1 MIYTALTNRAMMIA
15 YDAHHGQVD
24 KQGIPYI
31 FHPFHVAEQMTDELS
46 TCVALLHDVVE
57 DSDVTL
63 DDLAQEFPIEVI
75 EALALLTHDEPVPYL
90 EYIKALASNEIAR
103 AVKRADLEHN
113 LDGTRGSGTGGMGT
127 RGMGARGGGTDGV
140 GTGGA
145 RNVSIDAEIPTM
157 PASNAAELSEEMIRL
172 RERYT
177 KALLLLDE
185 FE

>member
-1 MIYTALTNRAMMIA
+1 MIYTALTNRAMVIA

-24 KQGIPYI
+24 KQGIPYV

-63 DDLAQEFPIEVI
+63 NDLAQEFPTEVV
-75 EALALLTHDEPVPYL
+75 EALALLTHDESVPYL
-90 EYIKALASNEIAR
+90 EYVQALAGNELAR

-113 LDGTRGSGTGGMGT
+113 LDESRGAGTGE
-127 RGMGARGGGTDGV
+127 ARSV
-140 GTGGA
+140 
-145 RNVSIDAEIPTM
+145 NMDAE
-157 PASNAAELSEEMIRL
+157 ASVVANTAELSEKMIRL
-172 RERYT
+172 RERYA
-177 KALLLLDE
+177 KALLLLDD

>member
-1 MIYTALTNRAMMIA
+1 MIYTALTNRAMVIA

-24 KQGIPYI
+24 KQGIPYV

-63 DDLAQEFPIEVI
+63 NDLAQEFPTEVV
-75 EALALLTHDEPVPYL
+75 EALALLTHDESVSYS
-90 EYIKALASNEIAR
+90 EYIQALAGNELAR

-113 LDGTRGSGTGGMGT
+113 LDEARGAGTDESRGAGTGE
-127 RGMGARGGGTDGV
+127 ARSV
-140 GTGGA
+140 
-145 RNVSIDAEIPTM
+145 NMDAE
-157 PASNAAELSEEMIRL
+157 ASVVANTAELSEKMIRL
-172 RERYT
+172 RERYA
-177 KALLLLDE
+177 KALLLLDD

>member
-1 MIYTALTNRAMMIA
+1 MIYTALTNRAMVIA

-57 DSDVTL
+57 DSDVAL
-63 DDLAQEFPIEVI
+63 DDLAQEFPTEVV
-75 EALALLTHDEPVPYL
+75 EALALLTHDESVPYL
-90 EYIKALASNEIAR
+90 EYVQALAGNELAR

-113 LDGTRGSGTGGMGT
+113 LDESRGAGTNESRGAGTGE
-127 RGMGARGGGTDGV
+127 ARSV
-140 GTGGA
+140 
-145 RNVSIDAEIPTM
+145 NMDAE
-157 PASNAAELSEEMIRL
+157 ASVEANTAELSEKMIRL

-177 KALLLLDE
+177 KALLLLDDSE
-185 FE
+185 

>member
-1 MIYTALTNRAMMIA
+1 MIYTALTNRAMVIA

-24 KQGIPYI
+24 KQGIPYV

-46 TCVALLHDVVE
+46 TCVGLLHDVVE

-63 DDLAQEFPIEVI
+63 EDLAREFPAEII
-75 EALALLTHDEPVPYL
+75 EALALLTHDESVPYL
-90 EYIKALASNEIAR
+90 EYVQALASNELAR

-113 LDGTRGSGTGGMGT
+113 LDGTRGAGT
-127 RGMGARGGGTDGV
+127 RGGGTDGA

>member
-1 MIYTALTNRAMMIA
+1 MIYTALTNRAMVIA

-63 DDLAQEFPIEVI
+63 DGLAQEFPVEVI
-75 EALALLTHDEPVPYL
+75 EALALLTHDESVPYL
-90 EYIKALASNEIAR
+90 EYVQALASNELAR
-103 AVKRADLEHN
+103 AVKRVDLEHN
-113 LDGTRGSGTGGMGT
+113 LEESRGTGT
-127 RGMGARGGGTDGV
+127 SGARSV
-140 GTGGA
+140 
-145 RNVSIDAEIPTM
+145 NIDAKVSVAANT
-157 PASNAAELSEEMIRL
+157 AELSEKMVRL

-177 KALLLLDE
+177 KALLLLDDYE
-185 FE
+185 

>member
-1 MIYTALTNRAMMIA
+1 MIYTALTNRAMVIA

-24 KQGIPYI
+24 EQGIPYI

-75 EALALLTHDEPVPYL
+75 EALALLTHDESVPYL
-90 EYIKALASNEIAR
+90 EYVQALASNELAR
-103 AVKRADLEHN
+103 AVKRVDLEHN
-113 LDGTRGSGTGGMGT
+113 LDESRGTGTRGSGAGGMGT
-127 RGMGARGGGTDGV
+127 RGA
-140 GTGGA
+140 GTGGV
-145 RNVSIDAEIPTM
+145 RNTNTDAEILTM
-157 PASNAAELSEEMIRL
+157 PVLNTAELSEKMIRL

-177 KALLLLDE
+177 KALLLLDD

>member
-1 MIYTALTNRAMMIA
+1 MIYTTLTNKAMVIA
-15 YDAHHGQVD
+15 YNAHHGQVD
-24 KQGIPYI
+24 KQGIPYV

-75 EALALLTHDEPVPYL
+75 EALALLTHDESVPYL

-127 RGMGARGGGTDGV
+127 RGA

-145 RNVSIDAEIPTM
+145 RNTNIDAEIPTM
-157 PASNAAELSEEMIRL
+157 PVLNTAELSEKMIRL

-177 KALLLLDE
+177 KALLLLDDYE
-185 FE
+185 

>member
-1 MIYTALTNRAMMIA
+1 MIYTTLTNKAMVIA
-15 YDAHHGQVD
+15 YNAHHGQVD
-24 KQGIPYI
+24 KQGIPYV

-46 TCVALLHDVVE
+46 ACVALLHDVVE

-63 DDLAQEFPIEVI
+63 DDLAREFPAEII
-75 EALALLTHDEPVPYL
+75 EALALLTHDESVPYL
-90 EYIKALASNEIAR
+90 EYIKALASNELAR

-113 LDGTRGSGTGGMGT
+113 LDGTRG
-127 RGMGARGGGTDGV
+127 GGTDGV
-140 GTGGA
+140 GTDGMGTDGAGTDGA
-145 RNVSIDAEIPTM
+145 RNANINAETSTM
-157 PASNAAELSEEMIRL
+157 SASNTAELSEKMLRL

>member
-1 MIYTALTNRAMMIA
+1 MIYTTLTNKAMVIA
-15 YDAHHGQVD
+15 YNAHHGQVD
-24 KQGIPYI
+24 KQGVPYV

-46 TCVALLHDVVE
+46 TCAALLHDVVE

-63 DDLAQEFPIEVI
+63 EDLAREFPAEVI
-75 EALALLTHDEPVPYL
+75 EALALLTHDESVPYL
-90 EYIKALASNEIAR
+90 EYIKALASNELAR

-113 LDGTRGSGTGGMGT
+113 LDETRGV
-127 RGMGARGGGTDGV
+127 GTDGV
-140 GTGGA
+140 GTRGARTGGA
-145 RNVSIDAEIPTM
+145 GNASIDAGIPTM
-157 PASNAAELSEEMIRL
+157 PASNTAELSEKMLRL

>member
-1 MIYTALTNRAMMIA
+1 MIYTALTNRAMVIA

-24 KQGIPYI
+24 KQGIPYV

-63 DDLAQEFPIEVI
+63 NDLAQEFPTEVV
-75 EALALLTHDEPVPYL
+75 EALALLTHDESVPYL
-90 EYIKALASNEIAR
+90 EYVQALAGNELAR

-113 LDGTRGSGTGGMGT
+113 LDESR
-127 RGMGARGGGTDGV
+127 GV
-140 GTGGA
+140 GTGEA
-145 RNVSIDAEIPTM
+145 RSVNMDAE
-157 PASNAAELSEEMIRL
+157 ASVVANTAELSEKMIRL
-172 RERYT
+172 RERYA
-177 KALLLLDE
+177 KALLLLDD